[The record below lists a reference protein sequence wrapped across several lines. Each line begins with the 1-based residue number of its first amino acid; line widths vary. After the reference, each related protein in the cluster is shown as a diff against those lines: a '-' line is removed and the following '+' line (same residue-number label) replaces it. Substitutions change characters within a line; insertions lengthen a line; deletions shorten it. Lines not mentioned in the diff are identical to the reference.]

1 MVDGGASGSEGSD
14 ISGIDE
20 YIPDHFDGET
30 DGFRHKF
37 KLVCHQKALAWDSA
51 WLSNLFG
58 ESDEA
63 RFVGSHPNW
72 VTESGWYLMKMVH
85 NCSSNRQIWND
96 SCSKM

>member
-37 KLVCHQKALAWDSA
+37 TLVLPSEGPGLGQCPAVKLVW
-51 WLSNLFG
+51 
-58 ESDEA
+58 
-63 RFVGSHPNW
+63 RVGRS
-72 VTESGWYLMKMVH
+72 T
-85 NCSSNRQIWND
+85 I
-96 SCSKM
+96 